1 MGKKITREQVEYVS
15 ELVNQWVAE
24 NLEPGSDVIVIT
36 TERCKDG
43 TAKVVASYTAVKSS
57 SVVWEDLPS
66 FLDKEPYTQLKA
78 YGMEHPI
85 TLKTAPEPV
94 NLSDMWKVFET
105 RNYLTQKIREDIE
118 YAVSRNESVKHVSWV
133 CLPGIGTG
141 ANVPGGNPR
150 KVLENVFL
158 AHVYAFLRQVVIDN
172 RGTAPLVTRGAN
184 RPEITGLSKL
194 PKVVRAG
201 DGRSV
206 RDVLGSVA
214 LELSV
219 RGVELDDGFQESIL
233 EDNASAKAAEIAV
246 DKTAK
251 YWECQKGK

>member
-1 MGKKITREQVEYVS
+1 MGKKITRGQVEEVS

-24 NLEPGSDVIVIT
+24 NLEPSSGVVVIT
-36 TERCKDG
+36 TEKCKDG

-78 YGMEHPI
+78 YGMEHPV
-85 TLKTAPEPV
+85 TLETKPEPV
-94 NLSDMWKVFET
+94 NLSDMWKVFEI

-118 YAVSRNESVKHVSWV
+118 YAVSRNEPIEPVSWV
-133 CLPGIGTG
+133 CLPGLGTG

-150 KVLENVFL
+150 KVLESVFL
-158 AHVYAFLRQVVIDN
+158 AHVYAFLRQAVIDN
-172 RGTAPLVTRGAN
+172 QGTVPLITRGVN

-206 RDVLGSVA
+206 RDVLGAVA

-233 EDNASAKAAEIAV
+233 VDNASAKASEIAV
-246 DKTAK
+246 DKAAK
-251 YWECQKGK
+251 YWE

>member
-1 MGKKITREQVEYVS
+1 MGKKITCEQVEEVA
-15 ELVNQWVAE
+15 ELVNQWATE
-24 NLEPGSDVIVIT
+24 NLEPDSGVAVIT
-36 TERCKDG
+36 VEKCKDG
-43 TAKVVASYTAVKSS
+43 TAKVVASSTAVKSS
-57 SVVWEDLPS
+57 SVTWENLPS
-66 FLDKEPYTQLKA
+66 FLDKEPYTQLKV
-78 YGMEHPI
+78 YGMEHLVI
-85 TLKTAPEPV
+85 LETKPEPV
-94 NLSDMWKVFET
+94 NLSGMWQVFET

-118 YAVSRNESVKHVSWV
+118 YAVSRNEPIKHVSWV

-150 KVLENVFL
+150 KVLENLFL
-158 AHVYAFLRQVVIDN
+158 AHAYAFLRQAVIDN
-172 RGTAPLVTRGAN
+172 RGTAPLVTRGVN

-206 RDVLGSVA
+206 KDVLGAVA

-233 EDNASAKAAEIAV
+233 VDNASAKASEIAV
-246 DKTAK
+246 DKAAK
-251 YWECQKGK
+251 YWE

>member
-1 MGKKITREQVEYVS
+1 MGKKITREQVEEVS
-15 ELVNQWVAE
+15 ELVKHWVAE

-43 TAKVVASYTAVKSS
+43 TAKVVSS
-57 SVVWEDLPS
+57 NTVGGSLTVLWDDAD
-66 FLDKEPYTQLKA
+66 FLAGEATTKLTIYD
-78 YGMEHPI
+78 MVRPI
-85 TLKTAPEPV
+85 TLETKPEPV

-105 RNYLTQKIREDIE
+105 RNYLTQKVREDIE
-118 YAVSRNESVKHVSWV
+118 LAVSRNEPIEPVSWV

-141 ANVPGGNPR
+141 ANVQVGTPR
-150 KVLENVFL
+150 EVLEDVFL
-158 AHVYAFLRQVVIDN
+158 AHVYAFLRQAVIDN
-172 RGTAPLVTRGAN
+172 RGMAPLVTKGVN

-206 RDVLGSVA
+206 RDVLGAVA

-219 RGVELDDGFQESIL
+219 RGVELDDGFQEGIL
-233 EDNASAKAAEIAV
+233 VDLASAKAAEIAV
-246 DKTAK
+246 DKAAK
-251 YWECQKGK
+251 YWE

>member
-1 MGKKITREQVEYVS
+1 MNKKITREQVEEVA

-24 NLEPGSDVIVIT
+24 NLELGSGVAAIT
-36 TERCKDG
+36 AEKCKDG
-43 TAKVVASYTAVKSS
+43 TSKVVASSTAVKSS
-57 SVVWEDLPS
+57 SVTWEDLPS
-66 FLDKEPYTQLKA
+66 FLDTKPYTQLKA
-78 YGMEHPI
+78 FGMEHPV
-85 TLKTAPEPV
+85 TLETKPEPV
-94 NLSDMWKVFET
+94 NLSDMWKVFEV

-118 YAVSRNESVKHVSWV
+118 YAVSRNEPIEPVSWV
-133 CLPGIGTG
+133 CLPGVGTG

-172 RGTAPLVTRGAN
+172 RGTAPLVTRGVN

-206 RDVLGSVA
+206 RDVLGAVA

-219 RGVELDDGFQESIL
+219 RGVELDDGFQEAIL
-233 EDNASAKAAEIAV
+233 VDNASAKSAEIAV
-246 DKTAK
+246 NKSAK
-251 YWECQKGK
+251 YWE

>member
-1 MGKKITREQVEYVS
+1 MGKKITREQVEEVS

-36 TERCKDG
+36 TEKCKDG
-43 TAKVVASYTAVKSS
+43 TSKVVASNTVGGL
-57 SVVWEDLPS
+57 SVLWDDAD
-66 FLDKEPYTQLKA
+66 FLAGKA
-78 YGMEHPI
+78 TTKLTVYNMVRPV
-85 TLKTAPEPV
+85 TLETKPEPV

-105 RNYLTQKIREDIE
+105 RNYLTQKVREDIE
-118 YAVSRNESVKHVSWV
+118 FAVSRNEPIEPVSWV

-141 ANVPGGNPR
+141 ANVLGGVTPR

-158 AHVYAFLRQVVIDN
+158 AHVYAFLRQAVIDN
-172 RGTAPLVTRGAN
+172 RGMAPLVTRGVN
-184 RPEITGLSKL
+184 RPEMSGLSKL

-206 RDVLGSVA
+206 RDVLGAVA
-214 LELSV
+214 LEISV

-233 EDNASAKAAEIAV
+233 VDNASAKAAEIAV
-246 DKTAK
+246 DKAVK
-251 YWECQKGK
+251 YWE

>member
-1 MGKKITREQVEYVS
+1 MGKKITREQVEDVA

-24 NLEPGSDVIVIT
+24 NLEPSSGVVVIT
-36 TERCKDG
+36 AEKCKDG
-43 TAKVVASYTAVKSS
+43 TAKVVSSNTVGGGLAVL
-57 SVVWEDLPS
+57 WDDAD
-66 FLDKEPYTQLKA
+66 FLAGEATIKLTVYDMVRPV
-78 YGMEHPI
+78 
-85 TLKTAPEPV
+85 TLETTPEPV
-94 NLSDMWKVFET
+94 NLSHMWHVFET
-105 RNYLTQKIREDIE
+105 RNYLTQKVREDIE
-118 YAVSRNESVKHVSWV
+118 YAVSRNEPVEPVSWV
-133 CLPGIGTG
+133 CLPGLGTG
-141 ANVPGGNPR
+141 ANVPVGTPR

-172 RGTAPLVTRGAN
+172 RGMAPLVTRGVN

-206 RDVLGSVA
+206 RDVLKAVA

-233 EDNASAKAAEIAV
+233 VDNASAKASEIAV

-251 YWECQKGK
+251 YWEC

>member
-1 MGKKITREQVEYVS
+1 MGKKITREQVEEVAK
-15 ELVNQWVAE
+15 LVNLWAVE
-24 NLEPGSDVIVIT
+24 NLEPGSGVAAIT
-36 TERCKDG
+36 AEKCKDG
-43 TAKVVASYTAVKSS
+43 TTKVVASSTAVKSS
-57 SVVWEDLPS
+57 SVTWENLPS

-78 YGMEHPI
+78 YGMEHPV
-85 TLKTAPEPV
+85 TLETKPEPV
-94 NLSDMWKVFET
+94 NLYDMWKVFET

-118 YAVSRNESVKHVSWV
+118 CAVSRNKPIESVSWV
-133 CLPGIGTG
+133 CLPGLGTG
-141 ANVPGGNPR
+141 TNVPGGTPR

-172 RGTAPLVTRGAN
+172 RGTAPLVTRGVN

-206 RDVLGSVA
+206 RDVLGGVA

-233 EDNASAKAAEIAV
+233 EDNASAKAAEIPA
-246 DKTAK
+246 DKYAK
-251 YWECQKGK
+251 YWK

>member
-1 MGKKITREQVEYVS
+1 MGKSITREQVEDVADI
-15 ELVNQWVAE
+15 VKQWVAE
-24 NLEPGSDVIVIT
+24 NLEPGSDVAVIT
-36 TERCKDG
+36 AEKCKDG

-85 TLKTAPEPV
+85 TLETAPEPV
-94 NLSDMWKVFET
+94 NLSDMWKVFEV

-118 YAVSRNESVKHVSWV
+118 YAVSRNEPVKPVSWV

-141 ANVPGGNPR
+141 VNVPGGIPR

-172 RGTAPLVTRGAN
+172 RGTAPLVTRGVN

-201 DGRSV
+201 EGRSV
-206 RDVLGSVA
+206 REVLGAVV

-219 RGVELDDGFQESIL
+219 RGVEQDDGFQESIL
-233 EDNASAKAAEIAV
+233 VDNASAKASEIAG
-246 DKTAK
+246 DKSAK
-251 YWECQKGK
+251 YWE